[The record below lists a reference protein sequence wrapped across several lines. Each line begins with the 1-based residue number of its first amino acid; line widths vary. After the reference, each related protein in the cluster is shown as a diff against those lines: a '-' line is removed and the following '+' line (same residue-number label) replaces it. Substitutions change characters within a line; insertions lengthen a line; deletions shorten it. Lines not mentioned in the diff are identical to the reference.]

1 MKLTGAEIIW
11 ECLQREGV
19 DVVFGYPGG
28 AILPTYDALT
38 KYPKIHHVL
47 VRHEQGATHMADGYA
62 RASGKVGVAI
72 ATSGPGATNMVT
84 GIATAMMDSSPIVCI
99 TGQVGSKAI
108 GTDAFQE
115 TDVTGVTLPITKH
128 NYLVTRAGDIARVM
142 REAFYI
148 AKSGRPGPVL
158 VDVTKDA
165 QQSTTEFDW
174 EAAAPRLPGYRPDLT
189 APTEEYARALELI
202 NSAKRPLILAGQGII
217 KSGTTDQ
224 VLALAQSAN
233 IPIAVT
239 LLGLGGIPAS
249 SPLNLGMMGMHG
261 EAWVNSAIQQADLL
275 IALGM
280 RFDDRVTGNLKT
292 YALNAKKIHVEIDP
306 SEVNK
311 NVPVD
316 VALVGDLADVL
327 PELSAGVKAADRTE
341 WWSTIKTM
349 KGDSAVRDIQA
360 LPDNGHL
367 YAAHVINDLWRATK
381 DRETI
386 VVTDVGQHQM
396 WEAQYYRHETSRS
409 LITSGGLGTMGFALP
424 AAIGA
429 KFACPEKDVWVV
441 VGDGG
446 FQMTS
451 CELATAEQEGIKVNV
466 AIINNAFLGMVRQWQ
481 EFFYDKRYAATPMTG
496 PDFVKLAEA
505 YRLTGLRCD
514 TRGDVSS
521 TVKKTLADK
530 KTVVIDFV
538 VEKEDAVFP
547 MVPAGADLD
556 KMIRRPKQDVMLE
569 TGDDKEWEMPSADSA
584 AVSELA
590 LTGASTGTNGHA
602 QASVRKS
609 APKNSAPAKAPNRSV
624 PAKAAKTR
632 AKSAKPAQRR

>member
-11 ECLQREGV
+11 ECLQKEGV

-28 AILPTYDALT
+28 AILPTYDAMT

-115 TDVTGVTLPITKH
+115 TDVTGVTLPVTKH
-128 NYLVTRAGDIARVM
+128 NYLVTKPGDIARAI

-158 VDVTKDA
+158 VDITKDA
-165 QQSTTEFDW
+165 QQLTAEFDW
-174 EAAAPRLPGYRPDLT
+174 EGAAPRLPGYRPSYH
-189 APTEEYARALELI
+189 APASEFARAADLI
-202 NSAKRPLILAGQGII
+202 NSARRPLILAGQGIL
-217 KSGTTDQ
+217 KSGTTAD
-224 VLALAQSAN
+224 VLKLARTAG
-233 IPIAVT
+233 IPITTT
-239 LLGLGGIPAS
+239 LLGIGVIPAS
-249 SPLNLGMMGMHG
+249 SEFNLGMMGMHG
-261 EAWVNSAIQQADLL
+261 EAWVNEAIQQADLL

-292 YALNAKKIHVEIDP
+292 YALNAKKIHVDIDP
-306 SEVNK
+306 TEINK

-316 VALVGDLADVL
+316 VALIGDLREVL
-327 PELSAGVKAADRTE
+327 ALIQPQVKKAEHAE
-341 WWSTIKTM
+341 WWADIKARR
-349 KGDSAVRDIQA
+349 GDSAVRDIQT
-360 LPDNGHL
+360 LPDSGHL
-367 YAAHVINDLWRATK
+367 YAAHVINDLWRLTQK
-381 DRETI
+381 RDTI

-396 WEAQYYRHETSRS
+396 WEAQYYRHEKPRS

-505 YRLTGLRCD
+505 YRLTGLRCNQ
-514 TRGDVSS
+514 RGDVRA
-521 TVKKTLADK
+521 TVEQTLADK

-538 VEKEDAVFP
+538 VEKEDTVFP

-569 TGDDKEWEMPSADSA
+569 SGSDKDWEMPSAVLPNVFA
-584 AVSELA
+584 EAKVEAGL
-590 LTGASTGTNGHA
+590 NGHGKA
-602 QASVRKS
+602 ARKP
-609 APKNSAPAKAPNRSV
+609 AKPAKAPPKPIRAV
-624 PAKAAKTR
+624 AAKPVKSTR
-632 AKSAKPAQRR
+632 R